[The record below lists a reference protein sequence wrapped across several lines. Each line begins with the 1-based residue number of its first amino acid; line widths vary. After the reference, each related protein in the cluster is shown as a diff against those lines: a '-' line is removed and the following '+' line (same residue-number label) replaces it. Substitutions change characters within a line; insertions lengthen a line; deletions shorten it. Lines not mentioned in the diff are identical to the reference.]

1 MVKILRMG
9 RIGAGHIP
17 VIFGILLSLTLGV
30 TYCLSVY
37 FDDVD
42 YWLPYISSS
51 GDARPE
57 SCIFSFLLNITAV
70 LCILNL
76 YLRYMLVA
84 QLNRELDLF
93 LKKINRINF
102 TFGMVAGF
110 SMLIVAN
117 FQQTAQWT
125 IHITAA
131 VICFTSSVIYMC
143 IDSFITLYMYPTY
156 NNKKIAYIRIGIAI
170 TGIIA
175 LALAIIFGFA
185 ASIKFHSVYPD
196 KEIPK
201 PWSRRKILMPG
212 YDLHCISAFFEW
224 LLAVIIMAYVISF
237 SRDFESIHV
246 KLTVEALV
254 SHLDHEVIWA
264 SSDDLTRTV

>member
-9 RIGAGHIP
+9 RIGAAHIP
-17 VIFGILLSLTLGV
+17 ISFGILLSATLGI

-37 FDDVD
+37 NHDVD

-57 SCIFSFLLNITAV
+57 SCIFSFLLNISAV
-70 LCILNL
+70 LCLLNL

-84 QLNRELDLF
+84 QLNRELDVF
-93 LKKINRINF
+93 LKIINRIAF
-102 TFGMVAGF
+102 TMGVIAGV

-131 VICFTSSVIYMC
+131 VICFTSAVIYMC
-143 IDSFITLYMYPTY
+143 IDSFVTMYMYPTY
-156 NNKKIAYIRIGIAI
+156 NNKKIALIRIGIASAGVI
-170 TGIIA
+170 SLI
-175 LALAIIFGFA
+175 LAISFGFA

-196 KEIPK
+196 EDIPR
-201 PWSRRKILMPG
+201 PWSNRKYYTPG
-212 YDLHCISAFFEW
+212 YGLHCVSAFFEW
-224 LLAVIIMAYVISF
+224 LLALIIMFYIISF

-264 SSDDLTRTV
+264 SSDDLTRSH